1 MQEYKNCSVRILSRT
16 NKKQSVFTASGKLCV
31 TSSGVR
37 HTYQQQQSFVTIETL
52 GTDTVR
58 MERQG
63 DLYLR
68 LCFFQGRKT
77 QGDIGLSSDTKG
89 EVSVYTEKSEVFYTE
104 NGEKIK
110 IILEYVLQFSSQEE
124 QRTSLQLV
132 AECKN

>member
-16 NKKQSVFTASGKLCV
+16 DKDKKQSVFTASGKLCV

-37 HTYQQQQSFVTIETL
+37 LTYQQQQSFVTIETLKTL

-77 QGDIGLSSDTKG
+77 QGEIGLSSDAKG

-110 IILEYVLQFSSQEE
+110 IILEYVLQFSPQ
-124 QRTSLQLV
+124 
-132 AECKN
+132 